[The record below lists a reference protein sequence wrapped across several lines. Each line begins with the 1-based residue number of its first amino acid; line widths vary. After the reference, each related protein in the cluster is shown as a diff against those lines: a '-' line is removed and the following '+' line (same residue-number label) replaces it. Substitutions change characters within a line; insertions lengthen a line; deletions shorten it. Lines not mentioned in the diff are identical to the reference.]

1 MALSWGVL
9 VSGWEQDHESSLS
22 EELKPESGTLD
33 DDDGGAKRQGCKDS
47 AGSRLFSTGVQMA
60 HLWLLMALSWGVLV
74 SGWEQDHVSSL
85 SETLKPETGTWEDD
99 DGSGSEYNEGAF
111 TDFEEVETLEPD
123 PGKRDGATPVATQEE
138 TIEPSLRIWTSTTE
152 PSHSGFRVTCDDE
165 GFRIILPASQFRDVK
180 ENALKW
186 LSTVVDFF
194 TWSVCV
200 YKNSFSINTDSYSLQ
215 LLYEDELGETRVTTV
230 MCHTGRE
237 STPGPIPRSGIPP
250 GTPASRCQCAVAPEE
265 RLPCGHS
272 GILPFNCEAMGCC
285 VNPTRDKC
293 FYPMDEC
300 TVDLHFVFI
309 IRSTYASLPVD
320 PTQLVI
326 PGTDCKPVVVNADFA
341 IFKFKVSEC
350 GTRTYDIGM
359 TRFYLAE
366 VQTLVRALNLKYGII
381 TRTDPL
387 RFLVECRYSLAA
399 HDQQPFA
406 SAGYMVKIPSR
417 SLPTAIPSDG
427 LYGVQLRIATDETF
441 SSFLPSFPTLRYIL
455 GKPVYLELRLLSPK
469 PDATILVKYCLAFP
483 RSAKNALVLVYE
495 GCANPHDPNV
505 AILQISNLPQNRHQR
520 HFEVKVFQF
529 MDVKT
534 KRYLNEQINFMCSS
548 EVCRSDEKTCEER
561 CFDGKVRF

>member
-1 MALSWGVL
+1 
-9 VSGWEQDHESSLS
+9 
-22 EELKPESGTLD
+22 
-33 DDDGGAKRQGCKDS
+33 
-47 AGSRLFSTGVQMA
+47 MA

-180 ENALKW
+180 VLSAEHPQPADHAGCGLNASRLENIL
-186 LSTVVDFF
+186 TVPF
-194 TWSVCV
+194 TGCHVE
-200 YKNSFSINTDSYSLQ
+200 NTDSYSLQ

-250 GTPASRCQCAVAPEE
+250 GTPASRCRTPPPPHTPPRAQQCAVAPEE

-561 CFDGKVRF
+561 CFDGKVP